1 MRAAFSNAPTTSLAP
16 KATPSLGSL
25 YALLL
30 LMVFLW
36 ALNFIVGKV
45 ALREFPSF
53 FLANLRVAVA
63 GAAMLPL
70 FAWRQRR
77 HPLRITWRQG
87 WMLFLLGAFG
97 VSLNQIF
104 FTLGLARTSVA
115 HSSILI
121 AMTPVQVVLL
131 AAMIGQE
138 KLTLRKVAGLAI
150 AIGGVAVLQL
160 ARHGGS
166 TATLAGDLLILLCGF
181 ALAAYT
187 VFGKPVTRR
196 YDTITMNTFAYGGG
210 GLLLL
215 PLVLWQ
221 SRTFDY
227 GSVSAAGWLSM
238 LYMAIFSSVVAY
250 IIYNYAL
257 SYIPAS
263 RVSAF
268 SYLQP
273 LFATLMAIPL
283 LHESLTGSLL
293 IGGALVLVGVVLTE
307 RG

>member
-1 MRAAFSNAPTTSLAP
+1 MPAALSDAPATSL
-16 KATPSLGSL
+16 TPRAMPSPGSL

-30 LMVFLW
+30 LMVFFW

-63 GAAMLPL
+63 GVAMLPL
-70 FAWRQRR
+70 FGLRQRR
-77 HPLRITWRQG
+77 RPLRITWREG
-87 WMLFLLGAFG
+87 LKLFLLGAFG

-131 AAMIGQE
+131 AAAIGQE
-138 KLTLRKVAGLAI
+138 KLTARKILGLLI
-150 AIGGVAVLQL
+150 AIGGVAVLRL
-160 ARHGGS
+160 ARHGGA

-181 ALAAYT
+181 ALASYT

-196 YDTITMNTFAYGGG
+196 YDAITMNTFAYAGA
-210 GLLLL
+210 GLLLM
-215 PLVLWQ
+215 PLLLWQ
-221 SRTFDY
+221 SRSFDY

-238 LYMAIFSSVVAY
+238 LYMAVFSSVVAY

-257 SYIPAS
+257 AHIPAS

-273 LFATLMAIPL
+273 LFATLMAISL
-283 LHESLTGSLL
+283 LHESWTASLL
-293 IGGALVLVGVVLTE
+293 VGGALVLIGVVLTE